1 MCPVFS
7 IDRSGWDKWR
17 KWLPNLHLI
26 EKNIS
31 QSTDTHNGV
40 TASSKNPVTSASMIP
55 PPGEGPLF
63 KLDDSILSLTS
74 VRDGLFIYYIFTLTL
89 I

>member
-1 MCPVFS
+1 
-7 IDRSGWDKWR
+7 
-17 KWLPNLHLI
+17 
-26 EKNIS
+26 
-31 QSTDTHNGV
+31 
-40 TASSKNPVTSASMIP
+40 MIP